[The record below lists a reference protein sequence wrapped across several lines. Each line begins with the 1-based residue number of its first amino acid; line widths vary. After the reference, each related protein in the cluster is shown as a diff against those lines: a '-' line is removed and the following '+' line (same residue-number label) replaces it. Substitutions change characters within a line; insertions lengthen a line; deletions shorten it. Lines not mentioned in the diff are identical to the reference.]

1 MSAYRNLVRQARA
14 TIVIG
19 KAAAMDIRNG
29 DYADPTSLDFAI
41 VTDMGDDSD
50 YNTFDDLAR
59 LRAAGYRAARQL
71 RGLTGHTTL
80 ADIASMRVAG
90 APTSAPY
97 AL

>member
-1 MSAYRNLVRQARA
+1 MSAYRNLVRQTRT
-14 TIVIG
+14 TIAIG
-19 KAAAMDIRNG
+19 KAASADIRNG

-50 YNTFDDLAR
+50 YNTLGDLAR
-59 LRAAGYRAARQL
+59 LRTAGYQAAKQL

-90 APTSAPY
+90 APTLPPFS
-97 AL
+97 